1 MRPPRDSITSV
12 SALAGMRAAAICA
25 PLLLIV
31 AIIAA
36 YANTLRVPFV
46 FDDAASIVGNPSI
59 RDLSRAGQ
67 LLSPPTAEGT
77 TVGGR
82 PLLNLS
88 FAINY
93 AISREAV
100 WSYHALNLVIH
111 LGCALLLFGIVRRTL
126 ERVPEGGPDS
136 TRPSPL
142 VTSATPV
149 AVTAAALWALHPL
162 QTEAV
167 TYLSQ
172 RAESLASFG
181 YLLTLY
187 AFIRAQATPSSACW
201 LIASVIACVLGG
213 ATKEITATAPLL
225 VLLYDAAFVSGTW
238 RAAWRSRP
246 IYYCALFATW
256 LLIAAL
262 LTTSGGRGGT
272 AGLDT
277 GVSPWRYALTQG
289 EAILHYL
296 RLALWPFPQVFD
308 YGTPLA
314 SNDASTWL
322 SAGFVVLLL
331 VTAIAIAARSKTRG
345 FLGVAFFVLLAPSS
359 SFVPI
364 ATQTIAEHRM
374 YLPLAAVVLLVTV
387 TAFRRVG
394 RLSLVLL
401 TGVAAAGGIATW
413 QRNNVYSS
421 DLTLWADTVAHAPN
435 NPRAHSNLGNALLAG
450 GQATEAIAEYQ
461 SALALQPDYADAE
474 NNLGHALLQNGQA
487 IDALPHL
494 ERAAR
499 AKPNSVEVLTNLG
512 RALVQTGRTTEAIT
526 RYRRALT
533 LNPNAAGARY
543 NLANAEF
550 KLGDYA
556 AATQSY
562 ERVLQADAKNCDA
575 RFNLAATL
583 LRLNRPDDA
592 IAQYERLLE
601 LSPNDAMAHAEL
613 ANVLAHVGHRAE
625 AIAHFEAALRLQ
637 PDLTVARRELQ
648 RLRTDG
654 PSTPP

>member
-1 MRPPRDSITSV
+1 
-12 SALAGMRAAAICA
+12 MRATQALPIPQSRPTTFRGAMVAAT
-25 PLLLIV
+25 LLIV

-36 YANTLRVPFV
+36 YANTLRGPFV

-59 RDLSRAGQ
+59 RDLSRARQ
-67 LLSPPTAEGT
+67 ILSPPTAEGT

-100 WSYHALNLVIH
+100 WSYHALNLAIH
-111 LGCALLLFGIVRRTL
+111 LGGALLLFGIVRRTL
-126 ERVPEGGPDS
+126 ERTPDS
-136 TRPSPL
+136 APASPFA
-142 VTSATPV
+142 TSATSIAAV
-149 AVTAAALWALHPL
+149 ATAVWALHPL

-167 TYLSQ
+167 TYVSQ

-187 AFIRAQATPSSACW
+187 AFIRAQATLSPARW
-201 LIASVIACVLGG
+201 LILSVVGCVLGS

-225 VLLYDAAFVSGTW
+225 VLLYDMTFVSGSW
-238 RAAWRSRP
+238 RAAWRARFV
-246 IYYCALFATW
+246 YYCALSATW

-262 LTTSGGRGGT
+262 VTMGNGRGGT
-272 AGLDT
+272 AGLDS

-289 EAILHYL
+289 AAILHYL

-314 SNDASTWL
+314 SNDASAWL
-322 SAGFVVLLL
+322 RAGLVVLLL

-374 YLPLAAVVLLVTV
+374 YLPLAAVVLLATV
-387 TAFRRVG
+387 TTFRRLG
-394 RLSLVLL
+394 RLGLAVL
-401 TGVAAAGGIATW
+401 TGVAATGGIATW
-413 QRNNVYSS
+413 QRNNVYRS

-435 NPRAHSNLGNALLAG
+435 NPRAHSNLGNALLAR
-450 GQATEAIAEYQ
+450 GQLTEAIAEYQ
-461 SALALQPDYADAE
+461 TALTLRPDYVDAE

-499 AKPNSVEVLTNLG
+499 AKPSSVEVLTNLG
-512 RALVQTGRTTEAIT
+512 RALAQTGRTTEALAT
-526 RYRRALT
+526 YRRALT
-533 LNPNAAGARY
+533 ADPNAAGARY

-550 KLGDYA
+550 KLGDYSA
-556 AATQSY
+556 AAQSY
-562 ERVLQADAKNCDA
+562 ERVLQIDAKNNDA

-592 IAQYERLLE
+592 IAQYERMLE
-601 LSPNDAMAHAEL
+601 HNPNDAVAHAEL
-613 ANVLAHVGHRAE
+613 ANVLAHVGHRTE
-625 AIAHFEAALRLQ
+625 AIAHFETALRLQ
-637 PDLTVARRELQ
+637 PDLTVARRELE
-648 RLRTDG
+648 RLRADG
-654 PSTPP
+654 ASTPP